1 MAAASVKALLKRMG
15 LEVYFDAFEEEGFD
29 SIDRVALMDEE
40 DVDAVLAATAE
51 AGGDGQR
58 DPQHRKLLL
67 RYIAKMK
74 TSDTSW
80 MDELAAVDAA
90 AAAAEAGAK
99 QPSHAACQDP
109 HDIAAGESTPSTR
122 PGL

>member
-1 MAAASVKALLKRMG
+1 MQKFYSNTGTQFVAMAAASVKALLKRMG

-58 DPQHRKLLL
+58 DGGAGREGHREK
-67 RYIAKMK
+67 
-74 TSDTSW
+74 
-80 MDELAAVDAA
+80 VDAVRND
-90 AAAAEAGAK
+90 G
-99 QPSHAACQDP
+99 S
-109 HDIAAGESTPSTR
+109 
-122 PGL
+122 GL